1 MSAAETHRGGAGIP
15 ERCSVRSRDSRRK
28 EPMPGTYKKI
38 EIVGTST
45 VSFAD
50 AVKAAV
56 SDASKTIRNMDW
68 FEMVEMRGR
77 IKNGQVAEFQVT
89 VRIGFKLER

>member
-1 MSAAETHRGGAGIP
+1 
-15 ERCSVRSRDSRRK
+15 
-28 EPMPGTYKKI
+28 MPGTYKKI